1 MELFLTQI
9 INLFCFLIFFQ
20 RQDDYDYESDYAEQD
35 ETEAA
40 LGLPA
45 DSSSIREE
53 IVDEFTCDARPY
65 GYYADVAN
73 ECQIFHIC
81 YPTVD
86 AFGEEEMYKWSFIC
100 PNGTIF
106 DQVHIPI

>member
-1 MELFLTQI
+1 M
-9 INLFCFLIFFQ
+9 Q
-20 RQDDYDYESDYAEQD
+20 RQDADYSADYDYPAQD

-40 LGLPA
+40 LGLPS
-45 DSSSIREE
+45 DSKTIREN

-81 YPTVD
+81 YPVTYAD
-86 AFGEEEMYKWSFIC
+86 GEEEMFKWSFIC

-106 DQVHIPI
+106 DQVSNISIYTYILNKFTINRK